1 MRKLGGVP
9 QIWLMYM
16 LGGSMR
22 LTMPYLLGVD
32 RLSEYP
38 SDRCSVRHLL
48 SLDNS
53 EITTIKPE
61 LLLERGAVIL
71 SGHAYVGYLDFS
83 QTCTS

>member
-32 RLSEYP
+32 RLSGYP
-38 SDRCSVRHLL
+38 SD
-48 SLDNS
+48 
-53 EITTIKPE
+53 
-61 LLLERGAVIL
+61 
-71 SGHAYVGYLDFS
+71 
-83 QTCTS
+83 TCVYMYRRRNKAMVEFGQEFEVL

>member
-32 RLSEYP
+32 RLSRYP
-38 SDRCSVRHLL
+38 SD
-48 SLDNS
+48 
-53 EITTIKPE
+53 
-61 LLLERGAVIL
+61 
-71 SGHAYVGYLDFS
+71 
-83 QTCTS
+83 TCVYMYRRRNKAIVEFVQEFVVL

>member
-32 RLSEYP
+32 RLSGYP
-38 SDRCSVRHLL
+38 SDTCAYMCRRCNTEFVEFGQEFEVL
-48 SLDNS
+48 
-53 EITTIKPE
+53 
-61 LLLERGAVIL
+61 
-71 SGHAYVGYLDFS
+71 
-83 QTCTS
+83 